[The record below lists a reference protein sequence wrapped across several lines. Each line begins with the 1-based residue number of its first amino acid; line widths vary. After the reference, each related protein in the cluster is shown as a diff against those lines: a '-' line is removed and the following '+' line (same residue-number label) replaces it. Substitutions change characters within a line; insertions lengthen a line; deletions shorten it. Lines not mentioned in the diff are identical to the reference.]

1 MLPATATASL
11 PSLTTTIDSASST
24 SQAYPIPSNSDF
36 DAATRPFMPSLY
48 APTLISNV
56 SPLGMDLGEFMLED
70 DIEFLNQLA
79 TTGVLNGMRAGV
91 VNGVSDAVDR
101 R

>member
-1 MLPATATASL
+1 
-11 PSLTTTIDSASST
+11 
-24 SQAYPIPSNSDF
+24 
-36 DAATRPFMPSLY
+36 
-48 APTLISNV
+48 
-56 SPLGMDLGEFMLED
+56 LGIDLGEFMLED

-101 R
+101 T